1 VFPPPAAAQA
11 VLIAGAVTVGYL
23 LFVFGL
29 LLGVG
34 LGGLVGGS

>member
-1 VFPPPAAAQA
+1 

-34 LGGLVGGS
+34 CILRRKQCTRGP